1 MSKKITGARMRFQ
14 DQHGTLK
21 ILDVNHVAIAFDDS
35 SLTPLMMTNDEYDN
49 ALNNH
54 LFFID
59 TKTPFQGSNTLTLE
73 QQIKT
78 KYRRT
83 YVDELQKLIGLGR
96 VGGLEVRK
104 KAIRNAQA
112 ILQDDNPPGAS
123 SLGEWARDH
132 NRHSMGVAASVIK
145 TAHKNRKSKYE
156 GEIKHFALEVVDEL
170 FLIPRPPSIQDVF
183 DAFIQRAIKNLKL
196 ASEQLPCL
204 ETFRKWV
211 WGLSPK
217 LLIKKHLSRKEVKR
231 ILRNSVKKYITSRP
245 LQRVEADGLNLAI
258 GVNDENG
265 NYLGTLLFIILIDCH
280 TRMIQGYEMQIGKG
294 EPASTVVSAI
304 RHAICPKTKESL
316 NPECVNGMPLYGVI
330 EELVVDGGTGFVA
343 METQGFALMV
353 GMTINVVQSYAPWL
367 KPFIERLNYTI
378 RKRFA
383 SNIGGYG
390 GTQEE
395 QKETGFD
402 AETEAV
408 LTAPEV
414 RDLFD
419 LWITEDYHQRPHSGL
434 NGLSPQQKYDQCI
447 AEGWAPEIPVNYEKM
462 MHPSGLIRTAR
473 ILGEDCQG
481 GVVINRVKYND
492 WGGRIKSIGMR
503 LKASGEPPT
512 LKCKHSTVDLHAITV
527 IDEIMG
533 DEFVVETEDP
543 RVKPGMPLAE
553 FNAIAPS
560 TYKNKGY
567 TGGNVLIDNQ
577 MAKDSKKQS
586 EKQRKANV
594 SKKQRN
600 AKPEDI
606 EEAVANAESQYQA
619 DQSNTPTEKSEPSD
633 STQSGSIFS
642 TDDINNT
649 EAHKN
654 V

>member
-1 MSKKITGARMRFQ
+1 MK
-14 DQHGTLK
+14 
-21 ILDVNHVAIAFDDS
+21 
-35 SLTPLMMTNDEYDN
+35 N
-49 ALNNH
+49 A
-54 LFFID
+54 
-59 TKTPFQGSNTLTLE
+59 
-73 QQIKT
+73 
-78 KYRRT
+78 
-83 YVDELQKLIGLGR
+83 
-96 VGGLEVRK
+96 
-104 KAIRNAQA
+104 
-112 ILQDDNPPGAS
+112 
-123 SLGEWARDH
+123 
-132 NRHSMGVAASVIK
+132 
-145 TAHKNRKSKYE
+145 
-156 GEIKHFALEVVDEL
+156 ALEVVDEL
-170 FLIPRPPSIQDVF
+170 FLIPRPPSIQDIF
-183 DAFIQRAIKNLKL
+183 DAFIQRAIKKLKL

-280 TRMIQGYEMQIGKG
+280 TRIIQGYEMQIGKG

-408 LTAPEV
+408 LTAQEV

-543 RVKPGMPLAE
+543 RVKPGMSLAE

-606 EEAVANAESQYQA
+606 EEAVSNAESQYQA